1 MIKAKVVVCH
11 GDYYQLFATYD
22 DNDEIKDILRKHCM
36 PEGCNPNNHMVVSD
50 SAISFIYRK
59 QLVDEE

>member
-1 MIKAKVVVCH
+1 MIKAKVIVCR

-22 DNDEIKDILRKHCM
+22 DNNEIKDILRKPCM
-36 PEGCNPNNHMVVSD
+36 QEGCNPNNHMVVSD

-59 QLVDEE
+59 QLADEE